1 MNYTTKARELST
13 VQAGKPWFNY
23 FILSSSVQT
32 FLSMKYF
39 VLTFEISGKGVIIM
53 HRRRKRGGGGRG
65 GQPPPPII
73 LEGGGQHT
81 LWPPPNN
88 PPAFSF
94 NFYVK
99 KEKITNV
106 PS

>member
-13 VQAGKPWFNY
+13 VQAGKPWFSY
-23 FILSSSVQT
+23 FILSSPVQT

-39 VLTFEISGKGVIIM
+39 VPTFEISGKGVIIM
-53 HRRRKRGGGGRG
+53 HRRRKRGGGV
-65 GQPPPPII
+65 
-73 LEGGGQHT
+73 GGGQA
-81 LWPPPNN
+81 PPNNFGGGGGNIPFGPPNN